1 MADNFIRLRGVKVNN
16 LKNIDV
22 DIPRDKFV
30 VITGLSGSGKSS
42 LAFDTL
48 YAEGQRRYVESLS
61 AYARQFVGLLAKPEV
76 EMTEGLP
83 PAIAIN
89 QHTLSNNPRSTVGT
103 ITEVYDYLRLLFV
116 KIGQPHCPECQ
127 KVLKKEEKKLICP
140 DGHLTLSELK
150 PGDFSFN
157 SLAGAC
163 PACSGLGTKLEV
175 DPDLIFNHNLSLA
188 QGAVKPWTHYS
199 FGNQKL
205 LLDQLQE
212 TAPKH
217 GFDLNT
223 PLKDLN
229 KNQISWLLNGGRD
242 FDGIIAN
249 LKSRYTESDSHYI
262 HQKISQYM
270 QTLPCPICLG
280 RRLKPEILAVTIEG
294 LNIHEIGEKSIDQ
307 VLAFFSALANKSK
320 WPAKTKLIIDSIT
333 KEIIT
338 RLELIRNVGLNYLN
352 LNRPATTLSGG
363 EAQRLR
369 LATQIGSGLVGVMYV
384 LDEPSI
390 GLHQRDNAKLI
401 NTLKTL
407 KDRGNSVIVVEHDEA
422 TILAADYLLDVGPGA
437 GTLGGEIIFAGT
449 PAEIKKDKHSL
460 TGQYLSGNLSI
471 QSPVEYRRGNGQ
483 MLKIWKAKEHN
494 LQNID
499 VEIPLG
505 KIVAVTGVSGSG
517 KSTLMTDILAKAL
530 NQKFY
535 RSKSKPGAHEK
546 ITGLENINKVI
557 DIDQSPIGRTPRSNP
572 ATYTEV
578 FTPIRELYASL
589 PEAKAKGFRANHF
602 SFNTVGGRCENCSG
616 DGLIKIEMQFLN
628 DIYMTCEV
636 CGGAR
641 YKKEILNIKYRDHN
655 ISEVLDL
662 TVNEAIKLFQE
673 EKNII
678 VKLKTLEEVGLGYI
692 KLGQSSTTLSG
703 GEAQRIKLATELSRP
718 ASGQTLYLLDEPTT
732 GLHFAD
738 IDRLL
743 KVLHRLVD
751 KGHTVLIVEHNL
763 DVIKSVDWIIDLGPE
778 GGDQGGKIVAC
789 GTPRQITQAKNSW
802 TGKYLKAVLK

>member
-16 LKNIDV
+16 LKNIDI

-76 EMTEGLP
+76 EMIEGLP

-103 ITEVYDYLRLLFV
+103 ITEIYDYLRLLFS

-127 KVLKKEEKKLICP
+127 AILKKEEKKLVCP
-140 DGHLTLSELK
+140 NGHIAIAELK

-157 SLAGAC
+157 SLSGAC

-175 DPDLIFNHNLSLA
+175 DPDLLLNNNLSLA
-188 QGAVKPWTHYS
+188 QGGVKPWTHYS
-199 FGNQKL
+199 FTNQKV
-205 LLDQLQE
+205 LLDQL
-212 TAPKH
+212 TAVAPKH
-217 GFDLNT
+217 GFDINT

-242 FDGIIAN
+242 FDGVIAN
-249 LKSRYTESDSHYI
+249 LKSRYSESDSHYI
-262 HQKISQYM
+262 HQKIAQYM
-270 QTLPCPICLG
+270 QTLPCPVCLG
-280 RRLKPEILAVTIEG
+280 KRLKPEILAVTISD
-294 LNIHEIGEKSIDQ
+294 LNIYELGEKNIDSAYTFFAT
-307 VLAFFSALANKSK
+307 LAGKSK
-320 WPAKTKLIIDSIT
+320 LPAKSKLIVESIA
-333 KEIIT
+333 KEIMS
-338 RLELIRNVGLNYLN
+338 RLELIKNVGLNYLN

-401 NTLKTL
+401 STLKTL

-449 PAEIKKDKHSL
+449 PQEIKKDKKSL
-460 TGQYLSGNLSI
+460 TGQYLSGQLQI
-471 QSPVEYRRGNGQ
+471 QSPVDYRSGNGKV
-483 MLKIWKAKEHN
+483 LKIWGAKEHN
-494 LQNID
+494 LRNID

-505 KIVAVTGVSGSG
+505 KIVAITGVSGSG
-517 KSTLMTDILAKAL
+517 KSTLITDILAKAL

-535 RSKSKPGAHEK
+535 RSKDKPGEYEK
-546 ITGLENINKVI
+546 LTGLENINKVI

-616 DGLIKIEMQFLN
+616 DGVIKIEMQFLN

-641 YKKEILNIKYRDHN
+641 YKKEILNIRYRDKN

-662 TVNEAIKLFQE
+662 TVSEALKFFQE
-673 EKNII
+673 EKNITN
-678 VKLKTLEEVGLGYI
+678 KLKTLEEVGLGYI

-718 ASGQTLYLLDEPTT
+718 ATGHTLYLLDEPTT

-751 KGHTVLIVEHNL
+751 KGHTVLIIEHNL

-778 GGDQGGKIVAC
+778 GGDQGGQIVAC
-789 GTPRQITQAKNSW
+789 GTPRQVAQNKNSW
-802 TGKYLKAVLK
+802 TGKYLKSVL